1 MASIQGKHRRQSR
14 VVRGVAK
21 VALAGAVIGVPLTIA
36 ATPANAS
43 SVNWDAI
50 AHCESSGNWATNTG
64 NGFYGGL
71 QFTQSTWHANGGTGS
86 PQNASRSQQ
95 IAVAERVLQTQGI
108 GAWPVCGK
116 QAGSSGSFSS
126 SHTEATH
133 RSTTTHSTTHHSTTH
148 HSTRHHTTRH
158 HVVVDATPSTSTHH
172 TTHHSSVSA
181 TPKSNPSGDYTVVSG
196 DTLSKIATKEGV
208 SGGWTALWNQNKSYV
223 PDANLIFPG
232 QKLAIK

>member
-14 VVRGVAK
+14 IVRSVAK

-50 AHCESSGNWATNTG
+50 AHCESGGNWATNTG

-71 QFTQSTWHANGGTGS
+71 QFTQSTWRANGGSGS

-116 QAGSSGSFSS
+116 HAGSSGSFSS
-126 SHTEATH
+126 SHSEGT
-133 RSTTTHSTTHHSTTH
+133 SSSSHHSTTH
-148 HSTRHHTTRH
+148 HTTHHTKHHTTH
-158 HVVVDATPSTSTHH
+158 HVVVTDTPSTSTHHH

-181 TPKSNPSGDYTVVSG
+181 TPKSNPSGDYTVKSG
-196 DTLSKIATKEGV
+196 DTLSKIAKKEGV
-208 SGGWTALWNQNKSYV
+208 SGGWAALWDQNKSYV

-232 QKLAIK
+232 QKLATK